1 MYVSGL
7 GATLEPRWYTQLFA
21 RVKGE
26 TEAALAG
33 MTRGGFHA
41 LSVRPGAVDPATHDA
56 VQPYVPTRSPVLR
69 AMSAVLSPATRM
81 LAPGIHSPTEEL
93 GRVFTQLAMGR
104 HADQLAGMKKD
115 VQWVGNFPILENPAI
130 RRLAALSEQK

>member
-26 TEAALAG
+26 TEAALAAQSHQ
-33 MTRGGFHA
+33 RFHA

-69 AMSAVLSPATRM
+69 AMSAVLSPATKM

-130 RRLAALSEQK
+130 RRLGALSEQE